1 MSLIF
6 VALLENTKFTIDAR
20 IYGSMCRVVS
30 RDLRFYCKPKMR
42 QLFVIALRA
51 VRYCSPNEGK
61 KENAKEGNCILQGR
75 RKVWK
80 SGGSEFFGG
89 HNLPPCWEC
98 VNWSVKIW
106 GCHGIPP
113 PAPSRTT
120 GLLGPSGLKISCL
133 GCLRLLW
140 NCHCYK

>member
-61 KENAKEGNCILQGR
+61 KENAKEGNCIL
-75 RKVWK
+75 
-80 SGGSEFFGG
+80 
-89 HNLPPCWEC
+89 
-98 VNWSVKIW
+98 
-106 GCHGIPP
+106 
-113 PAPSRTT
+113 
-120 GLLGPSGLKISCL
+120 GPSSPRALSLLPLLK
-133 GCLRLLW
+133 
-140 NCHCYK
+140 